1 MCWQFFLKIII
12 IIGNNT
18 KVNMS
23 FMLSLLIL
31 AATISVV
38 VFFCVFLL
46 LFQKMGYICTV
57 LHLVRALH
65 IESVFAVLQEN
76 VEVFKNEGW
85 TNDTH
90 SLFAY
95 GRWHTVFQ
103 CVLSPY
109 RSSVGISIVYFR
121 SGFSTTFLLISVS
134 KFSHFL
140 FVYIHTTVVKK
151 EYAENPEKSRYL
163 LKLIMLCFIL
173 WKKMHYSPFYVF

>member
-1 MCWQFFLKIII
+1 MS
-12 IIGNNT
+12 NNT
-18 KVNMS
+18 KINMS

-31 AATISVV
+31 TATISVV
-38 VFFCVFLL
+38 VFFVFLF
-46 LFQKMGYICTV
+46 LFKIIWYICIA

-65 IESVFAVLQEN
+65 TESVFAVLQEN

-140 FVYIHTTVVKK
+140 FCIYPYRSCEEGVCWKSWK
-151 EYAENPEKSRYL
+151 E
-163 LKLIMLCFIL
+163 
-173 WKKMHYSPFYVF
+173 